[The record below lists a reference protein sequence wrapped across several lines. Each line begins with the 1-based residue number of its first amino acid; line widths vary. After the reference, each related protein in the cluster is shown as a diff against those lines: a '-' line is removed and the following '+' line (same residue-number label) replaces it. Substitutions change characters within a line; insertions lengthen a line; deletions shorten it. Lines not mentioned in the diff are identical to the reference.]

1 MLGQTLGNYQIIAKM
16 SEGGMGQLFLAR
28 HISMDRRAVVK
39 VLRAHLTEDES
50 IVRRFINEA
59 NAAAMIGHPG
69 IVYVM
74 DVGRLESGNPY
85 ILMEH
90 LEGESLATRVKRAGI
105 LDVASALTM
114 VRQMADALAAAHD
127 KGIVHRDLKPGN
139 IFLVTDAAEVDRV
152 KVLDFGIAKLL
163 TSNENAVA
171 TRTDVLMGTPMYMSP
186 EQCDGARSLDHR
198 SDLYSL
204 GCILFELVCGRP
216 PFNDAGAGTVIAAQL
231 MLPPP
236 VPRTFNPQVA
246 PELEAM
252 ILRLLAKSPKDR
264 FQHARELITAIDVM
278 MQDLGIERQSMRM
291 MAVSPPSER
300 IPRLERTEN
309 VTPPPSA
316 PALTFPPA
324 LTEPPVP
331 GYPSATT
338 QLGSSGENVGMPALS
353 RPRRRL
359 WGILLGM
366 GLALATT
373 IVMLPWLGRDDSP
386 TTEADS
392 PAEPGAAAPPAG
404 TSGAGAA
411 AQPGSNQ
418 PNQNDQQPAAPAAG
432 TDRPGATSPAAGTD
446 RPGATSPAAASV
458 AVEIASRPGEASV
471 YQGKKLVG
479 RTPYRGT
486 YPVGA
491 EPLVFV
497 VSKSGYQDQVVEIHP
512 DRDRKQTIEL
522 ARQRGRSEATRAG
535 TPEKPPARRPDPRP
549 RLRPEEGGPID
560 PFKK

>member
-28 HISMDRRAVVK
+28 HVSMDRRAVVK
-39 VLRAHLTEDES
+39 VLRAHLTEDDG

-59 NAAAMIGHPG
+59 HAAAMIGHPG

-74 DVGRLESGNPY
+74 DVGRLSSGSPY

-90 LEGESLATRVKRAGI
+90 LEGESLARRLKRVGK

-139 IFLVTDAAEVDRV
+139 LFLVTDAAEVDRV
-152 KVLDFGIAKLL
+152 KILDFGIAKLL

-216 PFNDAGAGTVIAAQL
+216 PFTDAGAGTVIAAHL

-236 VPRTFNPQVA
+236 APRSIDPQIP
-246 PELEAM
+246 PEVEDM
-252 ILRLLAKSPKDR
+252 ILRLLAKAPQDR
-264 FQHARELITAIDVM
+264 YQHARELIAAIDEM
-278 MQDLGIERQSMRM
+278 MALLGIERQSVRM
-291 MAVSPPSER
+291 IAVSPPSER
-300 IPRLERTEN
+300 MARLTRPEN
-309 VTPPPSA
+309 TTS
-316 PALTFPPA
+316 PPA
-324 LTEPPVP
+324 PSLTVPAEVTEPPLPV
-331 GYPSATT
+331 YPSATT
-338 QLGSSGENVGMPALS
+338 QYGSGESIGTPALTP
-353 RPRRRL
+353 RRRRL

-366 GLALATT
+366 GLALAAA
-373 IVMLPWLGRDDSP
+373 VLVLPWLGSKDQRGIDGPATQP
-386 TTEADS
+386 TSAA
-392 PAEPGAAAPPAG
+392 AEPDTAPAAPPAAPPA
-404 TSGAGAA
+404 TPATAA
-411 AQPGSNQ
+411 AATAAAAATPGEE
-418 PNQNDQQPAAPAAG
+418 
-432 TDRPGATSPAAGTD
+432 
-446 RPGATSPAAASV
+446 PAAATV
-458 AVEIASRPGEASV
+458 AVEIASRPAEAEV
-471 YQGKKLVG
+471 RRGKELVG

-486 YPVGA
+486 FPAGSA
-491 EPLVFV
+491 PLVFV
-497 VSKSGYQDQVVEIHP
+497 ISKSGYQDQVVEIQP
-512 DRDRKQTIEL
+512 DRDRTHAVEL
-522 ARQRGRSEATRAG
+522 VRRRGRAESPRAG
-535 TPEKPPARRPDPRP
+535 GSARPPGRRPDTRP

>member
-1 MLGQTLGNYQIIAKM
+1 
-16 SEGGMGQLFLAR
+16 
-28 HISMDRRAVVK
+28 
-39 VLRAHLTEDES
+39 
-50 IVRRFINEA
+50 
-59 NAAAMIGHPG
+59 MIGHPG

-74 DVGRLESGNPY
+74 DVGRLDSGNPY

-90 LEGESLATRVKRAGI
+90 LEGESLARRVKRGI
-105 LDVASALTM
+105 LDVPSALAM

-152 KVLDFGIAKLL
+152 KILDFGIAKLL

-171 TRTDVLMGTPMYMSP
+171 TRTDMLMGTPMYMSP
-186 EQCDGARSLDHR
+186 EQCDGARGLDHR

-216 PFNDAGAGTVIAAQL
+216 PFNDPGAGTVIAAHL

-236 VPRTFNPQVA
+236 APHTFNAQIP
-246 PELEAM
+246 PELEDM
-252 ILRLLAKSPKDR
+252 ILRLLAKSPKER

-278 MQDLGIERQSMRM
+278 MLDMGIERQSMRM

-300 IPRLERTEN
+300 MARLERLEN
-309 VTPPPSA
+309 VTPPSSA
-316 PALTFPPA
+316 PVLTRPPA
-324 LTEPPVP
+324 VTEPPVP
-331 GYPSATT
+331 VYPSMTT
-338 QLGSSGENVGMPALS
+338 QLGSGENVGMPALS

-366 GLALATT
+366 SLALAATF
-373 IVMLPWLGRDDSP
+373 VMLPWLGGDDQTETRDTS
-386 TTEADS
+386 AQ
-392 PAEPGAAAPPAG
+392 PAG

-411 AQPGSNQ
+411 AQPGPNQ
-418 PNQNDQQPAAPAAG
+418 PNQPSQPSQNDQQPAAPGAAAG
-432 TDRPGATSPAAGTD
+432 TDHPGTATPA
-446 RPGATSPAAASV
+446 SASV
-458 AVEIASRPGEASV
+458 AIEIASRPDEAAV
-471 YQGKKLVG
+471 YHGKKLVG

-486 YPVGA
+486 YPVAA
-491 EPLVFV
+491 EPLVFE
-497 VSKSGYQDQVVEIHP
+497 VSKSGYQDQVVEILP
-512 DRDRKQTIEL
+512 DRDRKQTVEL
-522 ARQRGRSEATRAG
+522 TRKRARSEARA
-535 TPEKPPARRPDPRP
+535 TSPEKPPARRPDSRP

>member
-28 HISMDRRAVVK
+28 HMSMDRRAVVK

-74 DVGRLESGNPY
+74 DVGRLDSGNPY

-90 LEGESLATRVKRAGI
+90 LEGESLARRIKVAGI
-105 LDVASALTM
+105 VDVASALVM

-152 KVLDFGIAKLL
+152 KILDFGIAKLL

-216 PFNDAGAGTVIAAQL
+216 PFNDAGAGTVIAAHL

-236 VPRTFNPQVA
+236 APRSINPQVP

-252 ILRLLAKSPKDR
+252 ILRLLAKSPRER
-264 FQHARELITAIDVM
+264 FQHARELITALDEM
-278 MQDLGIERQSMRM
+278 MVTLGFERQSMRM
-291 MAVSPPSER
+291 VAVSPPSDR
-300 IPRLERTEN
+300 MPRLERPDN
-309 VTPPPSA
+309 ATPQSSVPV
-316 PALTFPPA
+316 LTRPPA
-324 LTEPPVP
+324 ATGAPVP
-331 GYPSATT
+331 VYPSMTT
-338 QLGSSGENVGMPALS
+338 QLGSGEHVRTPALS

-366 GLALATT
+366 GLALAATV
-373 IVMLPWLGRDDSP
+373 VMLPWLAGDGSP
-386 TTEADS
+386 GTGSDR
-392 PAEPGAAAPPAG
+392 PDRPAG
-404 TSGAGAA
+404 PDTAAQPDGTSAAGAA
-411 AQPGSNQ
+411 AQPG
-418 PNQNDQQPAAPAAG
+418 PNQRDPQPAAPGVAATGTAAG
-432 TDRPGATSPAAGTD
+432 ADRPGAA
-446 RPGATSPAAASV
+446 SPAAASV

-471 YQGKKLVG
+471 HLGKKLVG

-486 YPVGA
+486 YPVA
-491 EPLVFV
+491 DEPLVFV
-497 VSKSGYQDQVVEIHP
+497 VSRPGYQDQVVEIRP
-512 DRDRKQTIEL
+512 DRDRKQTVEL
-522 ARQRGRSEATRAG
+522 ARKRARPEATRAS
-535 TPEKPPARRPDPRP
+535 TPERPPARRPDTRP

>member
-74 DVGRLESGNPY
+74 DVGRLDSGNPY

-90 LEGESLATRVKRAGI
+90 LEGESLARRVKTLGI
-105 LDVASALTM
+105 LDVASALAM

-152 KVLDFGIAKLL
+152 KILDFGIAKLL

-171 TRTDVLMGTPMYMSP
+171 TRTDMLMGTPMYMSP
-186 EQCDGARSLDHR
+186 EQCDGARGLDHR

-216 PFNDAGAGTVIAAQL
+216 PFNDPGAGTVIAAHL
-231 MLPPP
+231 MLLPPAP
-236 VPRTFNPQVA
+236 HTLNPQVP
-246 PELEAM
+246 PELEDM
-252 ILRLLAKSPKDR
+252 ILRLLAKSPQDR

-278 MQDLGIERQSMRM
+278 MLDMGIERQSMRM
-291 MAVSPPSER
+291 IAVSPPSER
-300 IPRLERTEN
+300 MSRLERAEN
-309 VTPPPSA
+309 MTPQSSPPV
-316 PALTFPPA
+316 LTWPSPV
-324 LTEPPVP
+324 TEPPVP
-331 GYPSATT
+331 VYPTMTT
-338 QLGSSGENVGMPALS
+338 QLGSGENVRMPVLS

-366 GLALATT
+366 GLALAVTF
-373 IVMLPWLGRDDSP
+373 VMLPWLGGGDSP
-386 TTEADS
+386 MTAADS
-392 PAEPGAAAPPAG
+392 PARPGSAAQPAG

-411 AQPGSNQ
+411 AQPDPDQ
-418 PNQNDQQPAAPAAG
+418 PDQNDQPTRAPGAPAAG
-432 TDRPGATSPAAGTD
+432 TATT
-446 RPGATSPAAASV
+446 PAAASV

-486 YPVGA
+486 YPVAA

-497 VSKSGYQDQVVEIHP
+497 VSKSGYQDQVVEILP
-512 DRDRKQTIEL
+512 DRDRKQAVEL
-522 ARQRGRSEATRAG
+522 ARKRTRSETRG
-535 TPEKPPARRPDPRP
+535 TSPDKPPARRPDSRL

>member
-1 MLGQTLGNYQIIAKM
+1 MLGQTLGNYQIVAKM

-28 HISMDRRAVVK
+28 HVSMDRRAVVK
-39 VLRAHLTEDES
+39 VLRAHLSDDDG
-50 IVRRFINEA
+50 IVRRFIGEA

-74 DVGRLESGNPY
+74 DVGRLASGSPY

-90 LEGESLATRVKRAGI
+90 LEGESLASRLKHAGT

-152 KVLDFGIAKLL
+152 KILDFGIAKLL

-216 PFNDAGAGTVIAAQL
+216 PYTDAGAGTVIAAHL

-236 VPRTFNPQVA
+236 APRTINPEIS
-246 PELEAM
+246 PELEGM
-252 ILRLLAKSPKDR
+252 ILRLLAKSPQDR
-264 FQHARELITAIDVM
+264 YQHARELIAAIDEM
-278 MQDLGIERQSMRM
+278 MATLGVERQSMRM
-291 MAVSPPSER
+291 MAVAPPSER
-300 IPRLERTEN
+300 MPRLERAEN

-316 PALTFPPA
+316 PALTVPPPGTEPPAPVYPSMTTGYGSGESIGVPA
-324 LTEPPVP
+324 LTP
-331 GYPSATT
+331 
-338 QLGSSGENVGMPALS
+338 
-353 RPRRRL
+353 PRRRM

-366 GLALATT
+366 GLALAAA
-373 IVMLPWLGRDDSP
+373 VLVLPWLGGDAPRTSDAPGSTAQP
-386 TTEADS
+386 AASTTAAPGTD
-392 PAEPGAAAPPAG
+392 PAQPATPGATAA
-404 TSGAGAA
+404 AGAA
-411 AQPGSNQ
+411 TAPGTEPGKN
-418 PNQNDQQPAAPAAG
+418 AAGAPAA
-432 TDRPGATSPAAGTD
+432 TT
-446 RPGATSPAAASV
+446 V
-458 AVEIASRPGEASV
+458 AIEITSRPVDAEV
-471 YQGKKLVG
+471 HRGKELVG

-486 YPVGA
+486 FPAGN

-497 VSKSGYQDQVVEIHP
+497 ITKAGFQDQAVEIRP
-512 DRDRKQTIEL
+512 DHDRKQAVEL
-522 ARQRGRSEATRAG
+522 VRKRTRPEATRPSA
-535 TPEKPPARRPDPRP
+535 PEKPRRPDPRP